1 VARVGN
7 LLAPAD
13 SGGGSNG
20 SVAQRVLLDLQT
32 VHADVAREQEYFA
45 AANNRERGKRLL
57 FLFQRDLL
65 PGVSGKILE
74 SKGQRDNIAVKYVS
88 WQSKVVAWSILG
100 ALNVGMLFYILLFAL
115 SQTVHR
121 QGAWALS
128 FALWLVV
135 EVLLVSSSTVLFTH
149 VMIPSLI
156 MQDVNKIKQKLA
168 ESIRAFNDGVKSG
181 VKDRTTTTEEGNVFN
196 AAAYLFAS
204 TKLAQEWSELRE
216 AQIIA
221 LFRTPWPKQS
231 YQRENN
237 VSQAYSKKYTALTR
251 SASIIAIFF
260 LTQLLQI
267 PPNLQDMIV
276 QVVTTTSV
284 GYTVLLHIDLYRIFP
299 LLAFLPVLLVLV
311 VVHFLIQ
318 SGKANAKQELA
329 HLFPVPVKPAEAI
342 HKGLRSGSD
351 GNFQASKVRSVASAD
366 ESGFDRGSPLQ
377 PEAGSDTSDS
387 SNEGGELHLPLRSAA
402 AIILLGKRARAR
414 LSQAHISRRQSV
426 QQAKQLLKALK
437 TCDGEAEEA
446 KLIATTEVDDN
457 YAEPEEKMF
466 PQSALYSGAVTPL
479 GTLQDDEYDDA
490 VEKALAEAYDDASHC
505 TSSIDSVD
513 LSDESASDTESSVE
527 PVRTVPMRLT
537 FGGRARPLAL
547 AGDAAAAAFAAG
559 HKGQEVR
566 AHDGDSVVSMDLSVS
581 EAGAGVDNGP
591 AEAQDKL
598 VAAASYAT
606 QPAPCESPQRI
617 APAPHVLQERPLQ
630 VPGDYSSDSL
640 GLSDLGSD
648 DDDDGDGTGPSA
660 GPSRVVSTAASP
672 VPVATATDPHEER
685 APFRANH
692 GVNSTA
698 TARSAAAI
706 HVLAPS
712 ADADSDSSVV
722 VSSETSDD
730 EIGDFNSVSTMSD

>member
-1 VARVGN
+1 VARVRN

-20 SVAQRVLLDLQT
+20 SVAQRVLMDLQT
-32 VHADVAREQEYFA
+32 VHADVAREQEYFS

-65 PGVSGKILE
+65 PGISGKILE

-88 WQSKVVAWSILG
+88 WQSKLVAWSLLG

-181 VKDRTTTTEEGNVFN
+181 VKDRTSAKEGNVFN
-196 AAAYLFAS
+196 AASYLFAS
-204 TKLAQEWSELRE
+204 TKLAQEWPELRE

-231 YQRENN
+231 YQREND

-276 QVVTTTSV
+276 HVVTTTSV

-329 HLFPVPVKPAEAI
+329 HLFPAPAKPAEDI
-342 HKGLRSGSD
+342 HKGLGSGSD
-351 GNFQASKVRSVASAD
+351 GNVQVSKVRSVASAD
-366 ESGFDRGSPLQ
+366 ESGFGRGSPLQ

-402 AIILLGKRARAR
+402 AIILLGKRARDR
-414 LSQAHISRRQSV
+414 LSQAHVSRRQSV
-426 QQAKQLLKALK
+426 QQAKQLLKALR

-446 KLIATTEVDDN
+446 KLIATAEVDDN

-490 VEKALAEAYDDASHC
+490 VEEALAEAYDDASPG
-505 TSSIDSVD
+505 TSGIDSVD

-527 PVRTVPMRLT
+527 PVRTVPMRFT
-537 FGGRARPLAL
+537 FGGQARPLAL
-547 AGDAAAAAFAAG
+547 AGDPAAAAFAAER
-559 HKGQEVR
+559 KGQEVPLW
-566 AHDGDSVVSMDLSVS
+566 DGDSVVSTDLSLSQVN
-581 EAGAGVDNGP
+581 AGGDSRP
-591 AEAQDKL
+591 AEA
-598 VAAASYAT
+598 VAKAQATPSGSPAQSNASA
-606 QPAPCESPQRI
+606 
-617 APAPHVLQERPLQ
+617 APALQQRPVQ
-630 VPGDYSSDSL
+630 VPGYCSSDSL
-640 GLSDLGSD
+640 GLSDLDSD
-648 DDDDGDGTGPSA
+648 DDGKLVCPAAGLSRLGPAVITSSAPLTTAA
-660 GPSRVVSTAASP
+660 GPY
-672 VPVATATDPHEER
+672 EER
-685 APFRANH
+685 PSVQTNPAL
-692 GVNSTA
+692 S
-698 TARSAAAI
+698 SAAAAGPAAPI
-706 HVLAPS
+706 LAAS
-712 ADADSDSSVV
+712 ADVCSDSSVV

-730 EIGDFNSVSTMSD
+730 DIGDFNSVSTMSD